1 MKSKIGIIGD
11 GQLALMLSESLAKLG
26 EEFLCLSTAKE
37 SPMHTYF
44 PENITDNTEQFLK
57 ECSVF
62 TLENEFHTID
72 ELKCLLKDKSESLF
86 PDLSSYSYFADK
98 ISQRLFYERAGINSP
113 KWMPLYHENDLAK
126 LRAEFSYPFILKLSQ
141 GGYDGKGVR
150 VITDD
155 ASLAKALSDFKFN
168 EGSALLVEEKIQIKT
183 EVAQGFLRNVDGK
196 FTLLP
201 LVETIQEDGICNLVQ
216 YPSTVNPNIQAQIEF
231 FLEKLIAQ
239 GLIGIFNFEFFVDKN
254 NRVIINEGAP
264 RTHNSQHLTMDASP
278 LSQFDLLAMYL
289 TDPSTAPE
297 KVRAQSSVMIN
308 ILGKTS
314 GNCGELKLPAVT
326 VSKVAPK
333 LYGKKKCSPGRKMG
347 HVNIVDESGRA
358 DLLAMGR
365 KILQEYDL

>member
-1 MKSKIGIIGD
+1 MASKIGIIGD
-11 GQLALMLSESLAKLG
+11 GQLALMLSESLAKLNFP
-26 EEFLCLSTAKE
+26 FLCLSTTDE

-44 PENITDNTEQFLK
+44 PQNITSDTSRFLK
-57 ECSVF
+57 ECDVF

-72 ELKCLLKDKSESLF
+72 ELKLLLKDKTEALF
-86 PDLSSYSYFADK
+86 PDLLSYSFFADK
-98 ISQRLFYERAGINSP
+98 ISQRLFYDRAGINSP
-113 KWMPLYHENDLAK
+113 KWMPLYNELDLEK
-126 LRAEFSYPFILKLSQ
+126 LRSEFPFPYILKLSQ

-150 VITDD
+150 VVSDD
-155 ASLAKALSDFKFN
+155 ETLSKALTDFKFF
-168 EGSALLVEEKIQIKT
+168 EGNPLLVEEKVQIKT
-183 EVAQGFLRNVDGK
+183 EVAQGFLRHPNGK

-231 FLEKLIAQ
+231 FLEKLIGA

-278 LSQFDLLAMYL
+278 FSQFDLLALYL
-289 TDPSTAPE
+289 TDPTLAPE
-297 KVRAQSSVMIN
+297 KVRAHSSVMIN
-308 ILGKTS
+308 ILGKKS
-314 GNCGELKLPAVT
+314 GHCGELKLPEVK
-326 VSKVAPK
+326 VSKIVPK
-333 LYGKKKCSPGRKMG
+333 LYGKKKCSVGRKMG

>member
-1 MKSKIGIIGD
+1 MASKIGIIGD
-11 GQLALMLSESLAKLG
+11 GQLALMLSESLAKLNFP
-26 EEFLCLSTAKE
+26 FLCLSSTDE

-44 PENITDNTEQFLK
+44 PQNITKDTERFLT
-57 ECSVF
+57 ECDVF

-72 ELKCLLKDKSESLF
+72 ELKQLLKDKASALF
-86 PDLSSYSYFADK
+86 PDLLSYSFFADK
-98 ISQRLFYERAGINSP
+98 ISQRLFYDRAGISSP
-113 KWMPLYHENDLAK
+113 KWMPLYNDLDLAK
-126 LRAEFSYPFILKLSQ
+126 LRSEFPFPFILKLSQ

-150 VITDD
+150 VVSDEAALKQALTDFRF
-155 ASLAKALSDFKFN
+155 A
-168 EGSALLVEEKIQIKT
+168 EGNPLLVEEKIQIKT
-183 EVAQGFLRNVDGK
+183 EVAQGFLQNADGK

-231 FLEKLIAQ
+231 FLEKLIKA

-278 LSQFDLLAMYL
+278 LSQFDLLALYL
-289 TDPSTAPE
+289 TDPTSAPE
-297 KVRAQSSVMIN
+297 KVKAHSSVMIN
-308 ILGKTS
+308 ILGKKS
-314 GNCGELKLPAVT
+314 GNYGELKLPQVT
-326 VSKVAPK
+326 VSKVVPK
-333 LYGKKKCSPGRKMG
+333 LYGKKKSSPGRKMG
-347 HVNIVDESGRA
+347 HVNIVDESGRQ